1 MMSDD
6 QQIIKASGTYD
17 IDMALY
23 ELEEYPDDFE
33 SDDNEVAEEDGQEL
47 TQIIQNYKQ
56 MLNED
61 MGQSASTWKESTS
74 DGV

>member
-1 MMSDD
+1 
-6 QQIIKASGTYD
+6 
-17 IDMALY
+17 MALY

-61 MGQSASTWKESTS
+61 MG
-74 DGV
+74 